1 MVSLM
6 VTAIT
11 AVIALM
17 SLLMYILAERE
28 RIGKAL
34 EQIQQQQR
42 EKNQQRKALQEVAR
56 ITSSGDPKQLSDLE
70 FSLLVHIP
78 LFLLAII
85 SSSVLNFLEPAPD
98 AWFIPY
104 AVVTFASIAIIV
116 IIILLQKSNKL
127 ELRLFGVLFFPG
139 LVYSFVWGFF
149 TRLLVLVP
157 MEVFWAGII
166 SGLVTFVG
174 GILALQQ
181 ALRNSRKILRN

>member
-1 MVSLM
+1 M
-6 VTAIT
+6 AFWIT
-11 AVIALM
+11 TLIAFM
-17 SLLMYILAERE
+17 SLVMFILAERE
-28 RIGKAL
+28 RISTGL
-34 EQIQQQQR
+34 DHIQQQQR

-78 LFLLAII
+78 LFLLAVL
-85 SSSVLNFLEPAPD
+85 SSAVLNFLEPAPNT
-98 AWFIPY
+98 WFIPY
-104 AVVTFASIAIIV
+104 AVVTFASIAIVVIIV
-116 IIILLQKSNKL
+116 ILQKSNQL
-127 ELRLFGVLFFPG
+127 EVRLFGVLFFPG

-157 MEVFWAGII
+157 MEVFWAGIV

-181 ALRNSRKILRN
+181 ALRNSRKLLRN